1 MKRFSGRFVT
11 PVTPLPVRV
20 SRRQPLRGAAC
31 DTVTAVTPLPVYAHM
46 RTRTRLRVP
55 TAVTGV
61 TRVTTVI
68 DQGLS
73 L

>member
-1 MKRFSGRFVT
+1 MRFSGRFVT

-20 SRRQPLRGAAC
+20 SRRQPLRDAAC
-31 DTVTAVTPLPVYAHM
+31 DTVTPVTPIPVYAHPC
-46 RTRTRLRVP
+46 TRTRLCVP
-55 TAVTGV
+55 TAVTSV

-68 DQGLS
+68 DQGFS